1 MSQTTIHQTIAMP
14 NTSQT
19 TAFGPSAASRAA
31 HAVAA
36 AHRNQRRP
44 LRIGKAEHWKAGP
57 VTVNDKSSN
66 RDERTDSKF
75 EPNLTILPGVAISQT
90 QDVALLSPLP
100 VTARSDVHTFARTKP
115 VDFTQYFRSL
125 DFEFDAR
132 TADGISAFTAWR
144 NTLGH
149 HAWSVRSLT
158 VKHWTTYWGFGEN
171 AWTSSEDKTHFAR
184 DPTGD
189 LVITRALPT
198 PAQETCK
205 CTVAQLLAQLDPG
218 FEVQEFRG
226 ITNMTQFVD
235 CFRADC
241 IAEDGQASRPTPV
254 DAATTFVE
262 LLQGDSRQLSR
273 DYGLAGIQC
282 FKCVMPK
289 LYLCG
294 HLSTSAQKDGSPIVF
309 DARAFSKTDSA

>member
-1 MSQTTIHQTIAMP
+1 MP

-19 TAFGPSAASRAA
+19 TAFGPSAVSRVA

-57 VTVNDKSSN
+57 VTVNEKSSK

-75 EPNLTILPGVAISQT
+75 EPNLTILPGVTISQT
-90 QDVALLSPLP
+90 ADVTLLSPLP
-100 VTARSDVHTFARTKP
+100 ATARSDVHTFARTKP
-115 VDFTQYFRSL
+115 VDYTQYFRSL
-125 DFEFDAR
+125 DFEFDVR
-132 TADGISAFTAWR
+132 TADGVAAFTIWR
-144 NTLGH
+144 TALGH

-158 VKHWTTYWGFGEN
+158 LKHWTTYWGFGEN

-184 DPTGD
+184 DSTGE
-189 LVITRALPT
+189 LIITRALPT
-198 PAQETCK
+198 PSQETCK
-205 CTVAQLLAQLDPG
+205 CSVAKLLTQLDPG
-218 FEVQEFRG
+218 FEVQKFRG

-235 CFRADC
+235 CLRAECMADD
-241 IAEDGQASRPTPV
+241 EHASRPTPV

-262 LLQGDSRQLSR
+262 LLQDHSRQSFR
-273 DYGLAGIQC
+273 DYGLAGSQC

-294 HLSTSAQKDGSPIVF
+294 HLSTSAKQDGSAVMF
-309 DARAFSKTDSA
+309 DARAGSQADLA